1 MKSFLFN
8 LALVVVIAGWCSGQ
22 TLTFKESF
30 PNYQHDGTVAGL
42 ARAELQ
48 NSPFVIFDTD
58 GKPELTGT
66 LQNGNFERVHGEYHA
81 GERVHMEGV
90 YEISSS
96 EPEAPV
102 ALLALTYLS
111 WAGSSS
117 EEGIVQVMQLQN
129 SHPVVLQQIAYNRRG
144 SSDAGYAFNSRTGI
158 LTIKGVHGWEHCCPT
173 TLDIGTYKWNGSR
186 FLLVDASSAP
196 LHN

>member
-8 LALVVVIAGWCSGQ
+8 LALVVATAGWCSGQ
-22 TLTFKESF
+22 TLTFEESF
-30 PNYQHDGTVAGL
+30 PNYQHDSTVARL
-42 ARAELQ
+42 AKVELQ

-58 GKPELTGT
+58 NKPELTGT
-66 LQNGNFERVHGEYHA
+66 LQNGNFERVYGEHHA

-96 EPEAPV
+96 DSKAPV
-102 ALLALTYLS
+102 ALLTLNYLS
-111 WAGSSS
+111 GAGSSS
-117 EEGIVQVMQLQN
+117 EEGIGQVVQLQN
-129 SHPVVLQQIAYNRRG
+129 SHPVVLQQIAYNMRG

-173 TLDIGTYKWNGSR
+173 TLDVGTYKWNGSR
-186 FLLVDASSAP
+186 FLLVDASS
-196 LHN
+196 